1 MRYILRYKGDDY
13 MGKDVISEFD
23 LGDMTLSYELD
34 KKSGN
39 VGMILVPTH
48 LKKYTNIDKKYEVD
62 SIVQLKILGDGYSG
76 GFSQGITMR
85 NSCSTRELKYESQ
98 TVIEEKGYKTI
109 ITVLKNNYKHELEH
123 RVTWYHGDDAIMV
136 YCIFKNC
143 SESKTTIEM
152 LSSFS
157 LGGIT
162 PFEVGDTAKSLL
174 VHQLRSKWS
183 SEGRLQTSTVEEL
196 LLEPS
201 WNNCGVYSHRFGQVG
216 SMPVRGFFP
225 FIAIEDTNNNVSWG
239 AQIAYAGSWQI
250 EVYRKDDALSISG
263 GLADREFGHW
273 MKQVNGGEQFETP
286 KAIVSVTQGG
296 IDQISQRLTSFH
308 KKWLNNKPEIENE
321 LPVIFNEFCTTW
333 GNPSHE
339 NIKMI
344 SQKLKGKGIKYLVID
359 CGWYSEEGK
368 PWYLSMGDWNISSEL
383 FPDGL
388 EKAVEAIRECGMVP
402 GIWFEIENC
411 GRESQAFNNEDHLLK
426 RDGYVITAGDRRFW
440 DMRDPFVIDYLSEK
454 VIEFIK
460 QYKFGYLKIDYN
472 DTIGIGCD
480 GAESLGEG
488 LRQQIMASQ
497 NFIKKIQEQLPS
509 LVIENCASGGHRIEP
524 SMIAIT
530 SMSSFSDA
538 HECVEIPIIAAN
550 LHRVILPEQN
560 QIWAVLRKTDSAKRL
575 YYSIIN
581 TFIGRMCL
589 SGDIYELDES
599 QWEIVNDG
607 IQFYNKI
614 RPIIKDGFSYRFG
627 ADIKSYR
634 HPQGWQV
641 VFRIASD
648 KSKALAIIHTFER
661 QIQQEI
667 KIQIPENLNLR
678 VESIFS
684 EKDIS
689 PCIQN
694 NNLYCP
700 LEDEFEAMAVLFEV
714 E

>member
-1 MRYILRYKGDDY
+1 
-13 MGKDVISEFD
+13 MGKDIISEFN
-23 LGDMTLSYELD
+23 LGDMTLSYGLD
-34 KKSGN
+34 TKSGN
-39 VGMILVPTH
+39 VGMILVPSN
-48 LKKYTNIDKKYEVD
+48 LKSNINIEKKYEID
-62 SIVQLKILGDGYSG
+62 SIVQLKMLGDGYSG

-98 TVIEEKGYKTI
+98 TVIDEKGYKTI

-136 YCIFKNC
+136 SCIFKNC
-143 SESKTTIEM
+143 SDTKTTIEM
-152 LSSFS
+152 LSSFN

-162 PFEVGDTAKSLL
+162 PFEVGDAANSLL

-201 WNNCGVYSHRFGQVG
+201 WNKCGVYSQRFGQVG

-225 FIAIEDTNNNVSWG
+225 FVAIEDTNSNVSWG

-296 IDQISQRLTSFH
+296 IDKISQRLTFFH
-308 KKWLNNKPEIENE
+308 KKWLKNKPEIENE

-388 EKAVEAIRECGMVP
+388 EKAVEDIRACGMVP
-402 GIWFEIENC
+402 GIWFELENC
-411 GRESQAFNNEDHLLK
+411 GCESEAFNNEAHLLK
-426 RDGYVITAGDRRFW
+426 RDGYVITSGDRRFC

-454 VIEFIK
+454 VIDFIK
-460 QYKFGYLKIDYN
+460 KYNFGYLKIDYN

-480 GAESLGEG
+480 GAESFGEG

-497 NFIKKIQEQLPS
+497 NFIKKIQEQIPS

-550 LHRVILPEQN
+550 LHRVILPQQS

-575 YYSIIN
+575 YYSIIS
-581 TFIGRMCL
+581 TFLGRMCL
-589 SGDIYELDES
+589 SGDINELDEI
-599 QWEIVNDG
+599 QWKIVNDG
-607 IQFYNKI
+607 IKFYNKI
-614 RPIIKDGFSYRFG
+614 SNIIKDGFSYRLG
-627 ADIKSYR
+627 PDVKSYR
-634 HPQGWQV
+634 HPRGWQV

-648 KSKALAIIHTFER
+648 KSQALAIIHTFER
-661 QIQQEI
+661 EIQQEI
-667 KIQIPENLNLR
+667 KIQIPENLNLK

-684 EKDIS
+684 EKDIN
-689 PCIQN
+689 PYIHN
-694 NNLYCP
+694 ENLICP
-700 LEDEFEAMAVLFEV
+700 LDGEFEAVAILFDV
-714 E
+714 Q

>member
-1 MRYILRYKGDDY
+1 
-13 MGKDVISEFD
+13 MGKDKVSEFN
-23 LGDMTLSYELD
+23 LGDMILSYEVD
-34 KKSGN
+34 IKNGN
-39 VGMILVPTH
+39 IGMVLIPSN
-48 LKKYTNIDKKYEVD
+48 LKNNINIDKKYEVD
-62 SIVQLKILGDGYSG
+62 SIAQLKILGDNFSD
-76 GFSQGITMR
+76 GFSQGMTMR

-98 TVIEEKGYKTI
+98 TLIDEKDHKTI
-109 ITVLKNNYKHELEH
+109 ITVLKNNYNHELEH
-123 RVTWYHGDDAIMV
+123 RVTWYHGDDSIMV
-136 YCIFKNC
+136 YCIFKN
-143 SESKTTIEM
+143 SSDTKTTLEM

-162 PFEVGDTAKSLL
+162 PFQVGDTADSLR

-201 WNNCGVYSHRFGQVG
+201 WNKHGVYSERFGQVG

-225 FIAIEDTNNNVSWG
+225 FVSIEDTKNNVSWG

-250 EVYRKDDALSISG
+250 EVYRRDDALCVSG

-273 MKQVNGGEQFETP
+273 MKQINAGEQFVTP
-286 KAIVSVTQGG
+286 KAIISVTQGG

-308 KKWLNNKPEIENE
+308 NKWLKNKSEIENE

-333 GNPSHE
+333 GTPSHE

-344 SQKLKGKGIKYLVID
+344 AHKLKDKGIKYFVID
-359 CGWYSEEGK
+359 SGWYAEKGK
-368 PWYLSMGDWNISSEL
+368 PWYFSMGDWNISSEL

-388 EKAVEAIRECGMVP
+388 EKAVEDIRECGMIP

-411 GRESQAFNNEDHLLK
+411 GCESQAFNNEAHLLK
-426 RDGYVITAGDRRFW
+426 RDGYVITAGTRRFW
-440 DMRDPFVIDYLSEK
+440 DMRDPYAIDYLSEK
-454 VIEFIK
+454 VIDFIK
-460 QYKFGYLKIDYN
+460 KYKFGYLKIDYN

-488 LRQQIMASQ
+488 LRQQIIASQ
-497 NFIKKIQEQLPS
+497 NFIKKIQEQIPS

-524 SMIAIT
+524 SMIEIT

-550 LHRVILPEQN
+550 LHRVILPRQN

-581 TFIGRMCL
+581 TFLGRMCL
-589 SGDIYELDES
+589 SGDINEIDES
-599 QWEIVNDG
+599 QWRIVSDG

-614 RPIIKDGFSYRFG
+614 RPIIKNGFSYRFG
-627 ADIKSYR
+627 PDIKSYR
-634 HPQGWQV
+634 HPRGWQV
-641 VFRIASD
+641 VFRIATD
-648 KSKALAIIHTFER
+648 KSKVLAVIHTFER
-661 QIQQEI
+661 EIQQEI
-667 KIQIPENLNLR
+667 RIPIPENLNLR

-684 EKDIS
+684 EKDMKPYI
-689 PCIQN
+689 N
-694 NNLYCP
+694 NGDLICP
-700 LEDEFEAMAVLFEV
+700 LDDDFEAMAIILCL
-714 E
+714 